1 VSPPSVVPIPRPTRN
16 AWSWWRK
23 TRETDA
29 KAQEHLRQQ
38 IDAMI
43 VDLLGTS
50 ADDVVLA
57 PPQTVLKTSSGKV
70 RRAACRE
77 RYEQATSVRPQR
89 AVWWQ
94 ITRLAWRECR
104 RACVRHGAV

>member
-1 VSPPSVVPIPRPTRN
+1 VV
-16 AWSWWRK
+16 AE

-57 PPQTVLKTSSGKV
+57 PRKQ
-70 RRAACRE
+70 C
-77 RYEQATSVRPQR
+77 
-89 AVWWQ
+89 
-94 ITRLAWRECR
+94 
-104 RACVRHGAV
+104 